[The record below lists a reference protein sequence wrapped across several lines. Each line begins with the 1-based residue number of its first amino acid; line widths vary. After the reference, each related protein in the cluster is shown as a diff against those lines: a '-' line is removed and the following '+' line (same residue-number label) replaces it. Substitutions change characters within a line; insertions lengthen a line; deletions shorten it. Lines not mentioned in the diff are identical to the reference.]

1 MNALLAPDGPV
12 VQKIRAAFPE
22 VFAIYAFGS
31 QVLGTA
37 GPQSDLDLA
46 VLVPGYA
53 PPAQLW
59 DVGGALADVAHCPV
73 DLVDLRAA
81 STVMQYQ
88 IITTGRKL
96 WSAGPQAGLYECFIL
111 SEKTDLDAARAGLL
125 ADIKISGHIYAR

>member
-1 MNALLAPDGPV
+1 MNALLAPRGPV
-12 VQKIRAAFPE
+12 VQKIRTAFPSA
-22 VFAIYAFGS
+22 FAIYAFGS

-59 DVGGALADVAHCPV
+59 DLGGALADLAHCPV

-81 STVMQYQ
+81 STVMQHQ
-88 IITTGRKL
+88 VITTGRKL
-96 WSAGPQAGLYECFIL
+96 WSTGSQAGLYECFIL
-111 SEKTDLDAARAGLL
+111 SEKTNLDEARAGLL
-125 ADIKISGHIYAR
+125 ADIGASGHIYAR